1 MVAAAAALLTG
12 LATGGSTL
20 VAVSTGLIGL
30 GVGAS
35 VSPALFITGF
45 SLRSAQ
51 IQRVFAFLELVRGV
65 TAFLVAPILLYLA
78 TAIGSSM
85 EAGIQTSVWICVA
98 IAAGGVLATLA
109 VFILGAERLQAPDL
123 ESWTQGEP
131 AWESTPLFSR
141 LRGKKDENQP

>member
-1 MVAAAAALLTG
+1 M
-12 LATGGSTL
+12 
-20 VAVSTGLIGL
+20 
-30 GVGAS
+30 
-35 VSPALFITGF
+35 
-45 SLRSAQ
+45 
-51 IQRVFAFLELVRGV
+51 
-65 TAFLVAPILLYLA
+65 APILLYLA

-85 EAGIQTSVWICVA
+85 EAGIQSAVWICLT

-141 LRGKKDENQP
+141 LRGKKDGNQA